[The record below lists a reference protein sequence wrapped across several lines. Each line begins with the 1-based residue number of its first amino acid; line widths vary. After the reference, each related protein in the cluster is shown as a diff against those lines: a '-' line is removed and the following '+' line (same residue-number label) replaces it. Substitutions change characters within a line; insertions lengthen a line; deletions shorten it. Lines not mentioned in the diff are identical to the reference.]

1 MSLTEIL
8 ADEGVRAPFM
18 NWPWVKCF
26 SRHFSFSTADQAF
39 IISRMAF
46 ESGKPDDAAL
56 LGEDLRLAER
66 CREGD
71 TAALA
76 VLRERHSGSLMNILV
91 ARGANPAEAEDVLG
105 DVWARCV
112 PGGEDHPS
120 LLEKYNGKC
129 PVQNWL
135 CRVAT
140 NRWLDGKRRE
150 KYWSEPP
157 PSDEG
162 QTTFVNRV
170 PDQVRE
176 DLDST
181 LVGMLRDSLRAAF
194 GQCPPHA
201 LVLLHLVYRHGVTQR
216 EVMRMLS
223 WSESKV
229 SRALSGAMEQIRDR
243 TLAEV
248 KKRDPWLHPTWQ
260 DFVELCQSEPLGF
273 F

>member
-1 MSLTEIL
+1 
-8 ADEGVRAPFM
+8 
-18 NWPWVKCF
+18 
-26 SRHFSFSTADQAF
+26 
-39 IISRMAF
+39 MAGMTS
-46 ESGKPDDAAL
+46 EPGKPDDASL
-56 LGEDLRLAER
+56 LDEDLELAER

-71 TAALA
+71 AAALT
-76 VLRERHSGSLMNILV
+76 VLRERHAGSLMNILI

-105 DVWARCV
+105 ELWARCV
-112 PGGEDHPS
+112 PGGEDRPS
-120 LLEKYNGKC
+120 LLEKFNGKC

-150 KYWSEPP
+150 KYWGEPP

-170 PDQVRE
+170 PAPPTD

-181 LVGMLRDSLRAAF
+181 LVSMLRDSLRAAF
-194 GQCPPHA
+194 DQCPPHA

-216 EVMRMLS
+216 EVMRMLT

-229 SRALSGAMEQIRDR
+229 SRALSGAMDEIRER
-243 TLAEV
+243 TLEEV
-248 KKRDPWLHPTWQ
+248 KKRDPWLQPAWQ
-260 DFVELCQSEPLGF
+260 DFVDLCQSEPLGF
-273 F
+273 L